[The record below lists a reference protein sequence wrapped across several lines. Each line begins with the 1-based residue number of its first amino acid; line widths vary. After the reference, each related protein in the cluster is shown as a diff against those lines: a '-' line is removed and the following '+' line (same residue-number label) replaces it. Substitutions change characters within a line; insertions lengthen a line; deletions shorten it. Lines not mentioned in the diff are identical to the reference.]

1 MVNNEV
7 QKDVYV
13 DEAQVGIES
22 LEQLSLLQLQQLQ
35 LLFIT
40 VSRIRQLLLNWKESV
55 EVACQG

>member
-40 VSRIRQLLLNWKESV
+40 VSRIR
-55 EVACQG
+55 